1 LASGIE
7 RLFLRACRGATTV
20 TDLRLDPARP
30 LVVIFGENGSGKST
44 LADGIDIVCNGR
56 CGTLD
61 ERSSASTRQ
70 HLAAAGREARD
81 VLVELTVAGRTWTAT
96 LAGRGIGVVG
106 PEPRPVAH
114 ILRRSQLL
122 RLVEAQPS
130 HRYEELKRFIEV
142 DGVARGEQALASAVK
157 SAQTVRQQERRR
169 NEDAVEALHRL
180 WVAEGRPGGV
190 DATAESWA
198 AAKILPGA
206 AELSATAARY
216 QEVLECLDATAVAR
230 DPAVA
235 SHAALREKRAAVA
248 AIEAEIATAGGLT
261 AAEGMDLIGLLQ
273 EAQRYL
279 APPRASAACPVC
291 GQPARDEELRR
302 QIDARL
308 EAVQALKALRDRRE
322 AALRERDAAMLHA
335 EQCRERFVS
344 LCRALA
350 QIASINEAGTATE
363 LPIDWTQYDRLLASD
378 ADTGLEPARQANGL
392 LAAFT
397 GIRGRLAR
405 VVEEAQADRNQFNA
419 IAQYYGRVAEG
430 AERIR
435 EADALHRRLEA
446 ALEIVRAERLG
457 FVQRALDD
465 VAAECN
471 RLYRRIHPEEG
482 LALARFRLDENRK
495 GSLHQE
501 AQFGDLADVPPQ
513 AYFSESH
520 LDTLAFCC
528 FLAIARGASRGD
540 ALLVLDDVFTTVDA
554 DHLNRIG
561 ELLVE
566 ESPHFGQVILT
577 THSRAWR
584 DHYRHLAA
592 SGASIQVVELEPWT
606 AECGVRARNLTEE
619 LASAAPG
626 RYTDR

>member
-1 LASGIE
+1 LANGIE
-7 RLFLRACRGATTV
+7 RLFLRACRGATTS
-20 TDLRLDPARP
+20 TELRLDPGRP
-30 LVVIFGENGSGKST
+30 LVVIFGENGTGKST

-70 HLAAAGREARD
+70 HLAAAGREPKD
-81 VLVELTVAGRTWTAT
+81 VLVEMTVEGRTWTAI
-96 LAGRGIGVVG
+96 LSGRGISVGG

-142 DGVARGEQALASAVK
+142 DGVARSEQALASAVK
-157 SAQTVRQQERRR
+157 SAQTGLEQECRRK
-169 NEDAVEALHRL
+169 EDADAALHRL
-180 WVAEGRPGGV
+180 WVAEGQPGGV

-206 AELSATAARY
+206 AVMSATAARF
-216 QEVLECLDATAVAR
+216 QEILECLDATAVAR

-235 SHAALREKRAAVA
+235 SHAALREKRAALEAV
-248 AIEAEIATAGGLT
+248 EAEIAAAGSLT
-261 AAEGMDLIGLLQ
+261 ASAGMEIIGLLQ

-279 APPRASAACPVC
+279 APPRETAACPVC
-291 GQPARDEELRR
+291 EQTTRGDVLRR

-308 EAVQALKALRDRRE
+308 AAVRTLQTLRERRE
-322 AALRERDAAMLHA
+322 AALRERDSTLLHA
-335 EQCRERFVS
+335 DQCRERFVS

-350 QIASINEAGTATE
+350 HVAHLNDVAAATGMQVE
-363 LPIDWTQYDRLLASD
+363 WERYDRLLSPTV
-378 ADTGLEPARQANGL
+378 DTGLEAARQANGL
-392 LAAFT
+392 IAALT
-397 GIRGRLAR
+397 EIRDRLAR
-405 VVEEAQADRNQFNA
+405 AVEEAQSDRNQFNA
-419 IAQYYGRVAEG
+419 IAQYYERVAEG
-430 AERIR
+430 EERIR
-435 EADALHRRLEA
+435 EARATHGRLEA
-446 ALEIVRAERLG
+446 ALEIVRAERLA
-457 FVQRALDD
+457 FVQRALDE

-471 RLYRRIHPEEG
+471 RLYHRIHPEEG

-501 AQFGDLADVPPQ
+501 AHFGDHADVPPQ

-528 FLAIARGASRGD
+528 FLAIARSAAGGD
-540 ALLVLDDVFTTVDA
+540 TLLVLDDVFTTVDA
-554 DHLNRIG
+554 EHLARIAD
-561 ELLVE
+561 LLAE
-566 ESPHFGQVILT
+566 ESAHFRQVILT

-584 DHYRHLAA
+584 DHYRQLEA
-592 SGASIQVVELEPWT
+592 SGAPIQLVELERWT
-606 AECGVRARNLTEE
+606 PEIGVHVKG
-619 LASAAPG
+619 S
-626 RYTDR
+626 